1 MSMRSSSEPM
11 AVDASRGARR
21 AASAASSRPSSAEA
35 EGTRRAP
42 LREVLS
48 SFAKCTSGVPATRGA
63 RLGRPV
69 GSPRRAR
76 RTFTGPRHAIRA
88 GGSRCACVA
97 MVRRARAFPVWPR
110 SLTHALKPFRSQTPG
125 KQHPRQKTPAKRRG
139 RVGKSAVVG
148 AVTRGCRGMTAM
160 VSSMTRR
167 HLDRPRVSV
176 VRVHGMTITRAP
188 TRRPRTKIYHAG
200 NREIPKQI
208 LERHLSS
215 RGWKIGSNREWCVNG
230 VCGLAVD
237 GNWTVSD

>member
-1 MSMRSSSEPM
+1 M

-42 LREVLS
+42 LRRRVL
-48 SFAKCTSGVPATRGA
+48 
-63 RLGRPV
+63 
-69 GSPRRAR
+69 SPRRAR
-76 RTFTGPRHAIRA
+76 RAFTGPRHAIRA

-97 MVRRARAFPVWPR
+97 MVRRARAFPVCASLADSR
-110 SLTHALKPFRSQTPG
+110 SKTFSQETTPA
-125 KQHPRQKTPAKRRG
+125 QKTPAKRRG
-139 RVGKSAVVG
+139 WVGKSAVVG
-148 AVTRGCRGMTAM
+148 AVTRGCRAMTAI
-160 VSSMTRR
+160 VRSVTRR
-167 HLDRPRVSV
+167 HLDHPRVSV

-188 TRRPRTKIYHAG
+188 TARPRTKISQDAG

-230 VCGLAVD
+230 VCD
-237 GNWTVSD
+237 WRWTVIGP

>member
-1 MSMRSSSEPM
+1 M

-42 LREVLS
+42 LRRVLS
-48 SFAKCTSGVPATRGA
+48 LFACTSGVPATRGA

-76 RTFTGPRHAIRA
+76 RAFTGPRHATRA

-97 MVRRARAFPVWPR
+97 MVRRARAFHVCV
-110 SLTHALKPFRSQTPG
+110 SLADSRPKPFRRRLGETTPAP
-125 KQHPRQKTPAKRRG
+125 KNPAKRRG

-148 AVTRGCRGMTAM
+148 AVTRGCRAMTAM

-167 HLDRPRVSV
+167 HLDRPSVSV
-176 VRVHGMTITRAP
+176 VQVHGMTITRAP
-188 TRRPRTKIYHAG
+188 TARPHQNLSCG
-200 NREIPKQI
+200 NPKADSRETPQQPWMENW
-208 LERHLSS
+208 LES
-215 RGWKIGSNREWCVNG
+215 RVVRNWR
-230 VCGLAVD
+230 
-237 GNWTVSD
+237 WTVIGPYQKM

>member
-42 LREVLS
+42 LRRRVLS
-48 SFAKCTSGVPATRGA
+48 SPCTSGVTATRGA

-76 RTFTGPRHAIRA
+76 RAFTGPRHAIRA

-97 MVRRARAFPVWPR
+97 MVRRARAFHVCVSLADSR
-110 SLTHALKPFRSQTPG
+110 SKTFSFADDSG
-125 KQHPRQKTPAKRRG
+125 KQHPRQKNPAKRRG

-148 AVTRGCRGMTAM
+148 AVTRGCRAMTAM
-160 VSSMTRR
+160 VRSVTRR
-167 HLDRPRVSV
+167 HLDRPSVSV
-176 VRVHGMTITRAP
+176 VQVHGMTITRAP
-188 TRRPRTKIYHAG
+188 TARPRTKIYHAG
-200 NREIPKQI
+200 TGKSQ
-208 LERHLSS
+208 S
-215 RGWKIGSNREWCVNG
+215 RFSRDTSA
-230 VCGLAVD
+230 AVD
-237 GNWTVSD
+237 GKLARIACGA

>member
-1 MSMRSSSEPM
+1 M

-48 SFAKCTSGVPATRGA
+48 LFACTSGVVPATRGA

-76 RTFTGPRHAIRA
+76 RAFTGPRHAIRA

-97 MVRRARAFPVWPR
+97 MVRRARAFHVCVSLADSR
-110 SLTHALKPFRSQTPG
+110 SKTFSFADDSG
-125 KQHPRQKTPAKRRG
+125 KQHPRQKTAREASGAGGKERGGRGGDARVPRDDCDGQLDDTPSLGSPACFG
-139 RVGKSAVVG
+139 R
-148 AVTRGCRGMTAM
+148 
-160 VSSMTRR
+160 SS
-167 HLDRPRVSV
+167 P
-176 VRVHGMTITRAP
+176 GMTITRAP
-188 TRRPRTKIYHAG
+188 TRRPRTKISHA
-200 NREIPKQI
+200 EIPKQI

-215 RGWKIGSNREWCVNG
+215 RGWKIGSESRVVRERCV
-230 VCGLAVD
+230 
-237 GNWTVSD
+237 

>member
-42 LREVLS
+42 LRRRVLS
-48 SFAKCTSGVPATRGA
+48 SPCTSGVTATRGA

-76 RTFTGPRHAIRA
+76 RAFTGPRHATRA

-97 MVRRARAFPVWPR
+97 MVRRARAFPVCASLADSR
-110 SLTHALKPFRSQTPG
+110 SKTFSFADDSGNNT
-125 KQHPRQKTPAKRRG
+125 RQKTPAKRRG

-148 AVTRGCRGMTAM
+148 AVTRGCRAMTAM

-176 VRVHGMTITRAP
+176 VQVHGMTITRAP
-188 TRRPRTKIYHAG
+188 TRRPRTKIYHVG

-208 LERHLSS
+208 LERHLST
-215 RGWKIGSNREWCVNG
+215 
-230 VCGLAVD
+230 VD
-237 GNWTVSD
+237 GKLARIACGA

>member
-42 LREVLS
+42 LRRVLS
-48 SFAKCTSGVPATRGA
+48 LFACTSGVVPATRGA

-76 RTFTGPRHAIRA
+76 RAFTGPRHATRA
-88 GGSRCACVA
+88 GGSICACVA
-97 MVRRARAFPVWPR
+97 MVRRARAFPVCASLADSR
-110 SLTHALKPFRSQTPG
+110 SKTFSFADDSG

-148 AVTRGCRGMTAM
+148 AVARGCRAMTAM

-176 VRVHGMTITRAP
+176 VQAHGMTITLRPHRAP
-188 TRRPRTKIYHAG
+188 QHQNLPCRGTGKS
-200 NREIPKQI
+200 Q
-208 LERHLSS
+208 S
-215 RGWKIGSNREWCVNG
+215 RFSRDTSAAVDGKLAPNREWCVSNWR
-230 VCGLAVD
+230 
-237 GNWTVSD
+237 WTVIGP

>member
-1 MSMRSSSEPM
+1 M

-42 LREVLS
+42 LRRRVLS
-48 SFAKCTSGVPATRGA
+48 SPCTSGVTATRGA

-76 RTFTGPRHAIRA
+76 RAFTGPRHATRA

-97 MVRRARAFPVWPR
+97 MVRRARAFHVCVSLADSR
-110 SLTHALKPFRSQTPG
+110 SKTFSQNSGNNTRA
-125 KQHPRQKTPAKRRG
+125 KKTPAKRRG

-148 AVTRGCRGMTAM
+148 AVTRGCRAMTAM
-160 VSSMTRR
+160 VSLITRR

-188 TRRPRTKIYHAG
+188 TARPRTKIYPMPG
-200 NREIPKQI
+200 TGKSQ
-208 LERHLSS
+208 S
-215 RGWKIGSNREWCVNG
+215 RFSRDTSA
-230 VCGLAVD
+230 AVD
-237 GNWTVSD
+237 GKLARIASGA

>member
-42 LREVLS
+42 LRRRVLS
-48 SFAKCTSGVPATRGA
+48 SPCTSGVTATRGA

-76 RTFTGPRHAIRA
+76 RAFTGPRHAIRA

-97 MVRRARAFPVWPR
+97 MVRRARAFPVCASLADSR
-110 SLTHALKPFRSQTPG
+110 SKTFSQETTPA
-125 KQHPRQKTPAKRRG
+125 QKTPAKRRG
-139 RVGKSAVVG
+139 WVGKSAVVG

-188 TRRPRTKIYHAG
+188 TARPRTKISQDAG

-230 VCGLAVD
+230 VCD
-237 GNWTVSD
+237 WRWTVIGP

>member
-42 LREVLS
+42 LRRRVLS
-48 SFAKCTSGVPATRGA
+48 SPCTSGVTATRGA

-76 RTFTGPRHAIRA
+76 RAFTGPRHAIRA

-97 MVRRARAFPVWPR
+97 MVRRARAFPVCVSLADSR
-110 SLTHALKPFRSQTPG
+110 SKTFSQTTRG
-125 KQHPRQKTPAKRRG
+125 NNTRAKKLPAKRRG

-160 VSSMTRR
+160 VQLDDTPSLGSPACFGRSSPR
-167 HLDRPRVSV
+167 HDHHARP
-176 VRVHGMTITRAP
+176 HGAP
-188 TRRPRTKIYHAG
+188 PHQNLSCG

-215 RGWKIGSNREWCVNG
+215 RGWKIG
-230 VCGLAVD
+230 
-237 GNWTVSD
+237 

>member
-1 MSMRSSSEPM
+1 M

-42 LREVLS
+42 LRRRVLS
-48 SFAKCTSGVPATRGA
+48 LFACTSGVPATRGA

-76 RTFTGPRHAIRA
+76 RAFTGPRHAIRA

-97 MVRRARAFPVWPR
+97 MVRRARAFPVCV
-110 SLTHALKPFRSQTPG
+110 SLADSRPKPFRRRLGET
-125 KQHPRQKTPAKRRG
+125 TPAPKNSREASGAGGKERG
-139 RVGKSAVVG
+139 GRGGDARVPRDDCDGQLDDTPSLGSPECFGRSSPRHDHHARPHG
-148 AVTRGCRGMTAM
+148 APPHQNLPCR
-160 VSSMTRR
+160 
-167 HLDRPRVSV
+167 
-176 VRVHGMTITRAP
+176 
-188 TRRPRTKIYHAG
+188 

-215 RGWKIGSNREWCVNG
+215 RGWKIGSNRVWCVNG
-230 VCGLAVD
+230 VCD
-237 GNWTVSD
+237 WRWTVIGP

>member
-1 MSMRSSSEPM
+1 M

-42 LREVLS
+42 LRRRVLS
-48 SFAKCTSGVPATRGA
+48 SPCTSGVPATRGA

-76 RTFTGPRHAIRA
+76 RAFTGPRHAIRA

-97 MVRRARAFPVWPR
+97 MVRRARAFHVCV
-110 SLTHALKPFRSQTPG
+110 SLADSRPKPFRRRLGETTPAP
-125 KQHPRQKTPAKRRG
+125 KNPAKRRG

-148 AVTRGCRGMTAM
+148 AVTRGCRAMTAM
-160 VSSMTRR
+160 VSSTTRR

-188 TRRPRTKIYHAG
+188 TARPRTKISQDAG

-215 RGWKIGSNREWCVNG
+215 RGWKIGSNR
-230 VCGLAVD
+230 VCGRERCV
-237 GNWTVSD
+237 

>member
-1 MSMRSSSEPM
+1 M

-42 LREVLS
+42 LRRRVLS
-48 SFAKCTSGVPATRGA
+48 SPCTSGVTATRGA

-76 RTFTGPRHAIRA
+76 RAFTGPRHAIRA

-97 MVRRARAFPVWPR
+97 MVRRARAFPVCVSLADSR
-110 SLTHALKPFRSQTPG
+110 SKTFSFADDSG

-148 AVTRGCRGMTAM
+148 AVTRGCRAMTAM
-160 VSSMTRR
+160 VQLDDTPSLGSPACFGRSSPR
-167 HLDRPRVSV
+167 HDHHARP
-176 VRVHGMTITRAP
+176 HRAP
-188 TRRPRTKIYHAG
+188 PHQNLLMPGTGKS
-200 NREIPKQI
+200 Q
-208 LERHLSS
+208 S
-215 RGWKIGSNREWCVNG
+215 RFSRDTSA
-230 VCGLAVD
+230 AVD
-237 GNWTVSD
+237 GKLARIASGA

>member
-42 LREVLS
+42 LRRRVLS
-48 SFAKCTSGVPATRGA
+48 SPCTSGVTATRGA

-76 RTFTGPRHAIRA
+76 RAFTGPRHAIRA

-97 MVRRARAFPVWPR
+97 MVRRARAFPVCASLADSR
-110 SLTHALKPFRSQTPG
+110 SKTFSRDDSG

-160 VSSMTRR
+160 VRSMTRR

-188 TRRPRTKIYHAG
+188 TARPRTKISQDAG

-230 VCGLAVD
+230 VCD
-237 GNWTVSD
+237 WRWTVIGP

>member
-1 MSMRSSSEPM
+1 M

-42 LREVLS
+42 LRRRVLS
-48 SFAKCTSGVPATRGA
+48 SPCTSGVTATRGA

-76 RTFTGPRHAIRA
+76 RAFTGPRHAIRA

-97 MVRRARAFPVWPR
+97 MVRRARAFPVCVSLADSR
-110 SLTHALKPFRSQTPG
+110 SKTFSFADDSG
-125 KQHPRQKTPAKRRG
+125 KQHPRQKTSREASGAGGKERGGRGGDARVPRDDCDGSLDDTPSLGSPACFG
-139 RVGKSAVVG
+139 R
-148 AVTRGCRGMTAM
+148 
-160 VSSMTRR
+160 SSPR
-167 HLDRPRVSV
+167 HDHHARP
-176 VRVHGMTITRAP
+176 H
-188 TRRPRTKIYHAG
+188 RRPPAPKSTHVG

-215 RGWKIGSNREWCVNG
+215 RGWKIGSKSRVVRERCE
-230 VCGLAVD
+230 
-237 GNWTVSD
+237 WTGGGR

>member
-1 MSMRSSSEPM
+1 M

-48 SFAKCTSGVPATRGA
+48 SFACTSGVPATRGA

-76 RTFTGPRHAIRA
+76 RAFTGPRHAIRA

-97 MVRRARAFPVWPR
+97 MVRRARAFHVCV
-110 SLTHALKPFRSQTPG
+110 SLADSRSQTFS
-125 KQHPRQKTPAKRRG
+125 QT
-139 RVGKSAVVG
+139 
-148 AVTRGCRGMTAM
+148 TRGNN
-160 VSSMTRR
+160 
-167 HLDRPRVSV
+167 
-176 VRVHGMTITRAP
+176 TRAKK
-188 TRRPRTKIYHAG
+188 PREASGAGGKERGGRGGDARVPRDDCDGQLDDTPSLGSPACFGRSSPRHDHHAAPPPRAPAPKSTMPG

-230 VCGLAVD
+230 VCD
-237 GNWTVSD
+237 WRWTVIGP

>member
-1 MSMRSSSEPM
+1 M
-11 AVDASRGARR
+11 AVDASRGASR

-42 LREVLS
+42 LRRRVLS
-48 SFAKCTSGVPATRGA
+48 SPCTSGVTATRGA

-76 RTFTGPRHAIRA
+76 RAFTDPRHATRA

-97 MVRRARAFPVWPR
+97 MVRRARAFPVCASLADSR
-110 SLTHALKPFRSQTPG
+110 SKTFSQTTRETTPA
-125 KQHPRQKTPAKRRG
+125 QKTPAKRRG

-148 AVTRGCRGMTAM
+148 AVTRGCRAMTAM
-160 VSSMTRR
+160 VRSMTRR

-188 TRRPRTKIYHAG
+188 TRRPRTKIYHVG
-200 NREIPKQI
+200 TGKSQ
-208 LERHLSS
+208 S
-215 RGWKIGSNREWCVNG
+215 RFSRDTSA
-230 VCGLAVD
+230 AVD
-237 GNWTVSD
+237 GKLARIACGA

>member
-42 LREVLS
+42 LRRRVLS
-48 SFAKCTSGVPATRGA
+48 SPCTSGVTATRGA

-76 RTFTGPRHAIRA
+76 RTFTGPRHATRA

-97 MVRRARAFPVWPR
+97 MVRRARAFHVCVSLADSR
-110 SLTHALKPFRSQTPG
+110 SKTFSFADDSG
-125 KQHPRQKTPAKRRG
+125 KQHPRQKNPAKRRG

-148 AVTRGCRGMTAM
+148 AVTRGCRAMTAM

-215 RGWKIGSNREWCVNG
+215 RGWKIGSNRVWCVIG
-230 VCGLAVD
+230 VCDWRWSVIGP
-237 GNWTVSD
+237 